1 MMKPQEIVNAMM
13 AKDSFSQWL
22 GIQVLEVKEGYAKIQ
37 MTVRPEMVNGFEIA
51 HGGISFSFAD
61 SAFAFASNSRGK
73 HAVSTE
79 VSISHLSAIKVG
91 DILTAESSEIK
102 SGKQIAVYA
111 VKISNQ
117 DNKLVAHFKGNV
129 FRMEKEWSI

>member
-1 MMKPQEIVNAMM
+1 MMKPSAIVDAMM
-13 AKDSFSQWL
+13 SKDSYSQWL
-22 GIQVLEVKEGYAKIQ
+22 GIEVLEIREGFAKLQ
-37 MTVRPEMVNGFEIA
+37 MTVRSEMANGFGIA

-91 DILTAESSEIK
+91 DILTAESKEIK
-102 SGKQIAVYA
+102 NGKQIAVYA
-111 VKISNQ
+111 ISISNQ

-129 FRMEKEWSI
+129 FKLDKEW